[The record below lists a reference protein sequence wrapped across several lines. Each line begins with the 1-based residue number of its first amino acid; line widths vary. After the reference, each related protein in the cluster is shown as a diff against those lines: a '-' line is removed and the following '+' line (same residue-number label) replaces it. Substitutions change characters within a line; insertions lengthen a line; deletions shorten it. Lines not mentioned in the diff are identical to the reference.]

1 MSRLV
6 KESEI
11 NDIIFEDL
19 PFDDDSISS
28 VDNSDDDET
37 YFPKLSFPTCPQFVV
52 VESSNSSDNEEED
65 VEIFNIEENRSYI
78 LPSPKKTRSSR
89 RINQNEITNNKYVT
103 NNHRTV
109 FPPIQQNIEITENEK
124 LAVPLPNENVIPENS
139 TFQQTEFIEPI

>member
-19 PFDDDSISS
+19 PSDDDSISS

-37 YFPKLSFPTCPQFVV
+37 YFPKLSVPTCPQFVV
-52 VESSNSSDNEEED
+52 VESSSSSDNEEENVD
-65 VEIFNIEENRSYI
+65 IFNIEENKSYI

-89 RINQNEITNNKYVT
+89 RINQN
-103 NNHRTV
+103 
-109 FPPIQQNIEITENEK
+109 
-124 LAVPLPNENVIPENS
+124 
-139 TFQQTEFIEPI
+139 